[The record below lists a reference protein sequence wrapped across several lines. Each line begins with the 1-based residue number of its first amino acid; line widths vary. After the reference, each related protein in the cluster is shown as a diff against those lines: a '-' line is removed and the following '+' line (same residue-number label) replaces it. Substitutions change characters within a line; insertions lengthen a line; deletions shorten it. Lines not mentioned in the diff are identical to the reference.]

1 MVIPGEHQLDLSKD
15 FPVASD
21 DNRKPE
27 FFRRSQDVDQAAV
40 IQERLG
46 ELGLETNK
54 GRLLYLSL
62 ARRLSSPAFQDQRR
76 KRK

>member
-21 DNRKPE
+21 NNRKPE
-27 FFRRSQDVDQAAV
+27 FFRTQDADQAAV

-46 ELGLETNK
+46 ELGLETNI

-62 ARRLSSPAFQDQRR
+62 ARRLSSPALKDQRR